1 MDKKDIN
8 TVQDLSDW
16 VWEHIQGCFPP
27 TDMKVHKREVEKLKP
42 GDVYLEVGVSQG
54 LSFTNAE
61 HFSKD
66 GVFVMGIDIYD
77 PVHRAE
83 YMQGKSE
90 LIREGKKN
98 FYMHADS
105 NQAAE
110 LFKKFKQPF
119 IKLLFIDGLHD
130 YESVKLDTLNWE
142 KLVVPGGT
150 IMFHDYIQVDA
161 VQTWVDEHYGK
172 KVKVDQNIAIIR
184 K

>member
-90 LIREGKKN
+90 LIRTQCEIRRGHRQNRIRGKPRN
-98 FYMHADS
+98 R
-105 NQAAE
+105 
-110 LFKKFKQPF
+110 
-119 IKLLFIDGLHD
+119 
-130 YESVKLDTLNWE
+130 
-142 KLVVPGGT
+142 GT
-150 IMFHDYIQVDA
+150 PRR
-161 VQTWVDEHYGK
+161 
-172 KVKVDQNIAIIR
+172 IR
-184 K
+184 KGTGKHRS